1 MLTPLDRERL
11 QEALALAAEAIGRCD
26 PNPRV
31 GCVIGTADGQV
42 WATGSTQAPGSA
54 HAEAQALA
62 RAHDQGLDLRGA
74 TAWVTLEPC
83 AHHGRTPPCA
93 DALVNA
99 GLARVVVGSMDPF
112 PQVNGQGLER
122 LRAAGMQVDVCGS
135 DDPLAQACR
144 DLNIGFFS
152 RFERGRPWLR
162 MKVAASLDGRT
173 ALPNGTSQWIT
184 QSPARADGHAWR
196 KRAGAVVSGIGTVLE
211 DNPRLD
217 VREVPTQ
224 QQPLRV
230 IVDSKL
236 QTPPQ
241 AKVLAPPGKVLI
253 YAAQVS
259 AASLGALQDQGAEVV
274 VLPGPQGKVDLNA
287 LVQDLGQRHINE
299 VHIEAGHKLNGSLLK
314 AGLVDELLVY
324 MAPMLLGEGREMA
337 QLGAL
342 TRLDEAWKWDKWEF
356 TDVARIGTDLRLR
369 LKRL

>member
-1 MLTPLDRERL
+1 MFTPLDRDRL
-11 QEALALAAEAIGRCD
+11 QEALALAQEAIGRSD

-31 GCVIGTADGQV
+31 GCVIGTSDGKV

-62 RAHDQGLDLRGA
+62 RAREQGLDLRGA

-93 DALVNA
+93 DALIKA

-112 PQVNGQGLER
+112 PQVNGLGVER
-122 LRAAGMQVDVCGS
+122 LRAAGIQVDVWPS
-135 DDPLAQACR
+135 HDPLAQVCR

-173 ALPNGTSQWIT
+173 ALPDGTSQWIT
-184 QSPARADGHAWR
+184 QSTARADGHAWR
-196 KRAGAVVSGIGTVLE
+196 KRAGAVMSGIGTVLE

-241 AKVLAPPGKVLI
+241 AKVLAPPGQVLI
-253 YAAQVS
+253 YAAEMTS
-259 AASLGALQDQGAEVV
+259 PGLCALRDQGAEVV
-274 VLPGPQGKVDLNA
+274 FLPGPQGKVDLGA
-287 LVQDLGQRHINE
+287 MVQDLGQRHINE

-314 AGLVDELLVY
+314 AGLIDELLIY
-324 MAPMLLGEGREMA
+324 MAPMLLGDGREMA

-342 TRLDEAWKWDKWEF
+342 SGLDQAWKWEF
-356 TDVARIGTDLRLR
+356 ADIVRIGADLRLR

>member
-1 MLTPLDRERL
+1 
-11 QEALALAAEAIGRCD
+11 
-26 PNPRV
+26 
-31 GCVIGTADGQV
+31 
-42 WATGSTQAPGSA
+42 
-54 HAEAQALA
+54 
-62 RAHDQGLDLRGA
+62 
-74 TAWVTLEPC
+74 
-83 AHHGRTPPCA
+83 
-93 DALVNA
+93 
-99 GLARVVVGSMDPF
+99 
-112 PQVNGQGLER
+112 
-122 LRAAGMQVDVCGS
+122 MQVDVCGS

-184 QSPARADGHAWR
+184 QSPARVDGHAWR

-314 AGLVDELLVY
+314 AGLIDELLVY

-356 TDVARIGTDLRLR
+356 TDMARIGTDLRLR